1 MKRNFKIRFHLG
13 QGENYMKWRVED
25 VTTKNVW
32 FFETSEFEAVII
44 NGKLYNQKSAA
55 NKINQGSNKTVC
67 AWIMAEDV
75 VLYPTDNLWMRGQV
89 AYNPRVMPHWIDN
102 NGNNVDKQEFA
113 EMHIVERK
121 IFTP

>member
-32 FFETSEFEAVII
+32 FFEPENFQAII
-44 NGKLYNQKSAA
+44 VNGKLHNHPSTAK
-55 NKINQGSNKTVC
+55 KKTFC
-67 AWIMAEDV
+67 AYIMAEDV

-89 AYNPRVMPHWIDN
+89 AYNPRLMPHWIDN
-102 NGNNVDKQEFA
+102 NGNNADKKEFA

>member
-1 MKRNFKIRFHLG
+1 MKRKFKIRFHLG
-13 QGENYMKWRVED
+13 KGENYMKWRIED
-25 VTTKNVW
+25 ITNKKVW
-32 FFETSEFEAVII
+32 FFDPSEFEAVII

-75 VLYPTDNLWMRGQV
+75 VMYSIENLWMRGQV
-89 AYNPRVMPHWIDN
+89 SYNPRVMPHWIDN
-102 NGNNVDKQEFA
+102 NGNNADKLEF
-113 EMHIVERK
+113 ERMHIVERK

>member
-1 MKRNFKIRFHLG
+1 MKRKFKIRFHLG
-13 QGENYMKWRVED
+13 KGENYMKWRIED
-25 VTTKNVW
+25 ITNKKVW
-32 FFETSEFEAVII
+32 FFDPSEFEAVII

-75 VLYPTDNLWMRGQV
+75 VMYSIENLWMKGQV
-89 AYNPRVMPHWIDN
+89 SYNPRVMPHWIDN
-102 NGNNVDKQEFA
+102 NGNNADKLEF
-113 EMHIVERK
+113 ERMQIVERK

>member
-13 QGENYMKWRVED
+13 QGENYMKWRLED

-32 FFETSEFEAVII
+32 FFEPSEFEAVII

-75 VLYPTDNLWMRGQV
+75 VMYSTENIWMKGQV
-89 AYNPRVMPHWIDN
+89 SYNPRLMPHWIDN

>member
-13 QGENYMKWRVED
+13 QGENYMKWRIED
-25 VTTKNVW
+25 VTTKKVW
-32 FFETSEFEAVII
+32 FFEPSEFEAVII

-67 AWIMAEDV
+67 AWIMAENV
-75 VLYPTDNLWMRGQV
+75 VMYSTENLWMKGQV
-89 AYNPRVMPHWIDN
+89 SYNPRVMPHWIDN
-102 NGNNVDKQEFA
+102 NGNNADKLEF
-113 EMHIVERK
+113 ERMQIVERK

>member
-32 FFETSEFEAVII
+32 FFEPSEFDAVII
-44 NGKLYNQKSAA
+44 NAKLYNQKSAA

-75 VLYPTDNLWMRGQV
+75 VMYSTENIWMKGQV
-89 AYNPRVMPHWIDN
+89 SYNPRLMPHWIDN
-102 NGNNVDKQEFA
+102 NGNNADKLEF
-113 EMHIVERK
+113 ERMQIVERK

>member
-1 MKRNFKIRFHLG
+1 MKRKFKIRFHLG
-13 QGENYMKWRVED
+13 KGENYMNWRIED
-25 VTTKNVW
+25 ITNKKVW
-32 FFETSEFEAVII
+32 FFDPSEFEAVII

-75 VLYPTDNLWMRGQV
+75 VMYSTENLWMRGQV
-89 AYNPRVMPHWIDN
+89 SYNPRVMPHWIDN
-102 NGNNVDKQEFA
+102 NGNNADKLEF
-113 EMHIVERK
+113 ERMHIVERK

>member
-1 MKRNFKIRFHLG
+1 MKRKFKIRFHLG
-13 QGENYMKWRVED
+13 QGENYMKWRIED

-32 FFETSEFEAVII
+32 FFEPSEFEAVII

-75 VLYPTDNLWMRGQV
+75 VMYSTENIWMKGQV
-89 AYNPRVMPHWIDN
+89 SYNPRLMPHWIDN

>member
-1 MKRNFKIRFHLG
+1 
-13 QGENYMKWRVED
+13 MKWRIED

-32 FFETSEFEAVII
+32 FFEPSEFEAVII

-75 VLYPTDNLWMRGQV
+75 VMYSTENIWMKGQV
-89 AYNPRVMPHWIDN
+89 SYNPRLMPHWIDN

>member
-1 MKRNFKIRFHLG
+1 MKRKFKIRFHLG
-13 QGENYMKWRVED
+13 KGENYMKWRIED
-25 VTTKNVW
+25 ITNKKVW
-32 FFETSEFEAVII
+32 FFDPSEFEAVII

-75 VLYPTDNLWMRGQV
+75 VMYSIENLWMRGQV
-89 AYNPRVMPHWIDN
+89 SYNPRVMPHWIDN
-102 NGNNVDKQEFA
+102 NGNNADKLEF
-113 EMHIVERK
+113 ERMQIVERK

>member
-13 QGENYMKWRVED
+13 QGENYMKWRIED
-25 VTTKNVW
+25 VTTKKVW
-32 FFETSEFEAVII
+32 FFEPSEFEAVII

-67 AWIMAEDV
+67 AWIMAENV
-75 VLYPTDNLWMRGQV
+75 VMYSIENLWMKGQV
-89 AYNPRVMPHWIDN
+89 SYNPRVMPHWIDN
-102 NGNNVDKQEFA
+102 NGNNADKLEF
-113 EMHIVERK
+113 ERMQIVERK